1 MKYCLLGEKLSH
13 SFSKEIHTKL
23 GLDYSLREVS
33 PCMIG
38 DFALSREF
46 AGYNVTIPY
55 KKTITSFL
63 DGVSNEVKSIGAV
76 NTVKIKDG
84 KSYGYNTDV
93 LGFLYTVKRK
103 GVNLSGKTVM
113 VLGTGGASN
122 AVKYGLEKENAKEII
137 IVGRNSEINYQNCY
151 DKTEVEIIINA
162 TPVGTS
168 PDFES
173 KPIDLSKFSKLIA
186 VFDLIYNPQKT
197 ALLKQAESLGLIYSN
212 GLPMLVEQALCAQD
226 IWLDKTHGFEVTE
239 KLIEEISKKQLNI
252 CLVGMPSC
260 GKSTIGKEL
269 SKALNREFI
278 DLDNEIFVQTK
289 KTPAEIIKESGEEYF
304 REIETKILKQV
315 ICNLNA
321 VISLGGGAFISEK
334 NRELISQNAISVY
347 IKRDLSLLETG
358 GRPLSLEKGVETLYN
373 ERKEFY
379 ETASLTVENNGDI
392 TCAIKELIKKYETF
406 SFERPQS

>member
-13 SFSKEIHTKL
+13 SFSREIHSSL
-23 GLDYSLREVS
+23 GLDYTLKEVS

-55 KKTITSFL
+55 KKTIINYL
-63 DGVSNEVKSIGAV
+63 DWVSSEAKSIGAV
-76 NTVKIKDG
+76 NTVKIVDG
-84 KSYGYNTDV
+84 KAYGYNTDV

-103 GVNLSGKTVM
+103 GISLKDKTVM

-122 AVKYGLEKENAKEII
+122 AVKYVLESENAKEII
-137 IVGRNSEINYQNCY
+137 IVGRNSTVNYQNCY
-151 DKTEVEIIINA
+151 DYSKTQIIINA

-173 KPIDLSKFSKLIA
+173 KPIDLSKFSSLVA

-197 ALLKQAESLGLIYSN
+197 ALMKQAESLGLIYSN
-212 GLPMLVEQALCAQD
+212 GLPMLIEQALCAQD
-226 IWLDKTHGFEVTE
+226 IWLDKTHDNSLTE
-239 KLIEEISKKQLNI
+239 KILNDIAKQKLNI
-252 CLVGMPSC
+252 CLTGMPSS
-260 GKSTIGKEL
+260 GKSTIGKLLAKE
-269 SKALNREFI
+269 LNREFI
-278 DLDNEIFVQTK
+278 DLDDEIFMAK
-289 KTPAEIIKESGEEYF
+289 NKTPAEIINENGEEFF
-304 REIETKILKQV
+304 RKIETEVLKKV
-315 ICNLNA
+315 LAKSGA

-358 GRPLSLEKGVETLYN
+358 GRPLSLKKGVETLYN
-373 ERKEFY
+373 ERKAFY
-379 ETASLTVENNGDI
+379 ETANFTIENNGEI
-392 TCAIKELIKKYETF
+392 ETAVKEIINVYETF
-406 SFERPQS
+406 ST